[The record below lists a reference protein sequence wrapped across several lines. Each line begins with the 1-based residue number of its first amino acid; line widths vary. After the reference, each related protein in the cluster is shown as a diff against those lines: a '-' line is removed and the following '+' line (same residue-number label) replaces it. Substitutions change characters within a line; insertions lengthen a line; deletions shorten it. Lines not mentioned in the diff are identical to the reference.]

1 MCLCPGVPLLLT
13 GFVCES
19 DELAGVV
26 ESLKHADVIGSQR
39 RGLSVYKKSF
49 SGGQLVDWLQKE
61 KGMGK

>member
-13 GFVCES
+13 GFACES
-19 DELAGVV
+19 DELAGLV
-26 ESLKHADVIGSQR
+26 ESLKHANVIGSHR

-49 SGGQLVDWLQKE
+49 SGGQLVEWLQKE